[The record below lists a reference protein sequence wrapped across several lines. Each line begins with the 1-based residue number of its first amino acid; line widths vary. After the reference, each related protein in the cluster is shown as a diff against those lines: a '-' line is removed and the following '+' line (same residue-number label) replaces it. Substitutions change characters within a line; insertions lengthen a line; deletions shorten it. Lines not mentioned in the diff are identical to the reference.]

1 MQFIIAQILGFV
13 ATFFSVLT
21 FQLKTHKH
29 LMLSQMGAA
38 VFFGLHYLLLGAY
51 AGAAINAVAL
61 LRDIVYY
68 NKDKKL
74 FASPIWT
81 ALFAIAIGAAGLAF
95 WQNDG
100 WYALIIT
107 VAMVLNTIS
116 FSFTDPQ
123 KVRVTILFSSPLLLV
138 YNILTFSFGGIIN
151 ELLAE
156 ISTVVGLIRYRR
168 KKAE

>member
-1 MQFIIAQILGFV
+1 MQILTQILGFV

-38 VFFGLHYLLLGAY
+38 TFFAIHYFLLGAY

-61 LRDIVYY
+61 IRNVVFYH
-68 NKDKKL
+68 KDKKI
-74 FASPIWT
+74 FASPVWT
-81 ALFAIAIGAAGLAF
+81 VLFAVAIGAVGLCF
-95 WQNDG
+95 WKTDG
-100 WYALIIT
+100 CYALIVT
-107 VAMVLNTIS
+107 VAMVLNTVS

-123 KVRVTILFSSPLLLV
+123 KVRVTILFSSPLLLI
-138 YNILTFSFGGIIN
+138 YNILTFSIGGVIN

-156 ISTVVGLIRYRR
+156 ISTVVGLIRYRKR
-168 KKAE
+168 KTK